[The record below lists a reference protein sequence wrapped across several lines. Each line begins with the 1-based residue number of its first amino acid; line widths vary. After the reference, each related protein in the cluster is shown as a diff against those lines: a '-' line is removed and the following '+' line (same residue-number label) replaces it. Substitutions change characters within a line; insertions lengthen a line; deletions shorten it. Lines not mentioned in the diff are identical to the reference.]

1 MKNSIEGLKGRFEQ
15 AGKQKSVN
23 SNTVQLK
30 LFSSRK
36 NKKKKRMKENEK
48 NLRDV
53 QGIIEHTSICMR
65 ESQEGRRERKG
76 QKNI

>member
-23 SNTVQLK
+23 SNTAQLK

-36 NKKKKRMKENEK
+36 NKKTNKQKKNEGK
-48 NLRDV
+48 
-53 QGIIEHTSICMR
+53 
-65 ESQEGRRERKG
+65 
-76 QKNI
+76 